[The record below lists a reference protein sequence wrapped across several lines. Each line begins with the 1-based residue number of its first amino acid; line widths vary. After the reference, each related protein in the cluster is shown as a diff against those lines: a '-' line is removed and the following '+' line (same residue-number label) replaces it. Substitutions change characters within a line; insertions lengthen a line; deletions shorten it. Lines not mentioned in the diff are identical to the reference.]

1 MVDRPRM
8 CGHRTRGGYGRT
20 PGDSCFEYLGLS
32 RNYLGATMLHVE
44 PFFPPFSLVQ
54 NRTGYFSASFSPLR
68 CSALQPSPQC
78 TATAPAVHCIR
89 PRSALHP
96 SLQVRASVLA
106 RTCFSTEL
114 VLLLSHI
121 WAVYGRFGMFPAS
134 LKYMRSPSQWVLN
147 DSESTFEIQMVS
159 YFFESEVKCQNPK
172 RGKTSEDLFDLIQ

>member
-1 MVDRPRM
+1 MVVRL
-8 CGHRTRGGYGRT
+8 
-20 PGDSCFEYLGLS
+20 GDSCFEYLGLS

-44 PFFPPFSLVQ
+44 PFFPPFSPVQ
-54 NRTGYFSASFSPLR
+54 NRTDDLGTSFSP
-68 CSALQPSPQC
+68 SQMQC
-78 TATAPAVHCIR
+78 TATLPAVHCN
-89 PRSALHP
+89 PSCSALHP
-96 SLQVRASVLA
+96 SLQCTASVLA
-106 RTCFSTEL
+106 STCFSTEP

-121 WAVYGRFGMFPAS
+121 WAVYDRFGMFPAS

>member
-1 MVDRPRM
+1 MVVR
-8 CGHRTRGGYGRT
+8 

-32 RNYLGATMLHVE
+32 RNFLGATMLHVE

-54 NRTGYFSASFSPLR
+54 NRTGYFIASFSPLR

-89 PRSALHP
+89 PRKYLQP
-96 SLQVRASVLA
+96 SSQVRASVLA
-106 RTCFSTEL
+106 STCFSTES
-114 VLLLSHI
+114 VFLLSHI
-121 WAVYGRFGMFPAS
+121 WTVYGRFGMFPAS
-134 LKYMRSPSQWVLN
+134 LKYMRGPPQWVLN

-159 YFFESEVKCQNPK
+159 YFSESEVKCQNRK

>member
-1 MVDRPRM
+1 MVVR
-8 CGHRTRGGYGRT
+8 

-68 CSALQPSPQC
+68 CSALHPSPQC
-78 TATAPAVHCIR
+78 TATVPAVHCNR
-89 PRSALHP
+89 PCSALHP
-96 SLQVRASVLA
+96 PLQCTASVLA
-106 RTCFSTEL
+106 STCFSTES
-114 VLLLSHI
+114 VFLLSHI
-121 WAVYGRFGMFPAS
+121 WTVYGRFGMFSAS

-159 YFFESEVKCQNPK
+159 YFFEFEVKCQNPK
-172 RGKTSEDLFDLIQ
+172 RGETSEDLFDLIQ

>member
-8 CGHRTRGGYGRT
+8 CGHRTRVGYGRT
-20 PGDSCFEYLGLS
+20 PGDSCLEYLGLS

-54 NRTGYFSASFSPLR
+54 NRTDDFSASFSPLR
-68 CSALQPSPQC
+68 CSALQPSLQC
-78 TATAPAVHCIR
+78 T
-89 PRSALHP
+89 
-96 SLQVRASVLA
+96 ASVLA
-106 RTCFSTEL
+106 STCFSTEP

-159 YFFESEVKCQNPK
+159 YFSESEVKCQNRK

>member
-1 MVDRPRM
+1 MVVR
-8 CGHRTRGGYGRT
+8 

-68 CSALQPSPQC
+68 CSALQPSPQR
-78 TATAPAVHCIR
+78 TATVPAVHCIR
-89 PRSALHP
+89 PCSALHP
-96 SLQVRASVLA
+96 SSQVRASVLA
-106 RTCFSTEL
+106 STCFSTEP

-121 WAVYGRFGMFPAS
+121 WTVYGRFGMFSAS

-147 DSESTFEIQMVS
+147 DSECAFEIQIVS
-159 YFFESEVKCQNPK
+159 QISESEVKCQNSK

>member
-1 MVDRPRM
+1 MVVR
-8 CGHRTRGGYGRT
+8 
-20 PGDSCFEYLGLS
+20 PGDSYFEYFGLS

-89 PRSALHP
+89 PCSALHP
-96 SLQVRASVLA
+96 SLQVRASLLARTCNPPRTYLHPVLA
-106 RTCFSTEL
+106 STCFSTEL
-114 VLLLSHI
+114 VFLLSHI
-121 WAVYGRFGMFPAS
+121 WTVYGRFGMFPAS
-134 LKYMRSPSQWVLN
+134 LKYMRSPSQLVLN

-159 YFFESEVKCQNPK
+159 YFSESEVKCQNRK

>member
-1 MVDRPRM
+1 MDIGPEGAMVVR
-8 CGHRTRGGYGRT
+8 

-54 NRTGYFSASFSPLR
+54 NRTGYFSASFSHLR
-68 CSALQPSPQC
+68 YSALQPFPQC
-78 TATAPAVHCIR
+78 TA
-89 PRSALHP
+89 
-96 SLQVRASVLA
+96 SVLA
-106 RTCFSTEL
+106 STCFSTES
-114 VLLLSHI
+114 VFLLSHI
-121 WAVYGRFGMFPAS
+121 WTVYGRFGVFPAS
-134 LKYMRSPSQWVLN
+134 LKFMRSPSQLVLN

>member
-1 MVDRPRM
+1 MVVR
-8 CGHRTRGGYGRT
+8 

-44 PFFPPFSLVQ
+44 PFFPPFSPVQ
-54 NRTGYFSASFSPLR
+54 NRTDDFSASFSPLR

-78 TATAPAVHCIR
+78 TA
-89 PRSALHP
+89 
-96 SLQVRASVLA
+96 SVLA
-106 RTCFSTEL
+106 STCIPPRTYLHPVLASTCFSTEL

-121 WAVYGRFGMFPAS
+121 WTVYGRFGMFPAS

>member
-1 MVDRPRM
+1 M
-8 CGHRTRGGYGRT
+8 GLQ
-20 PGDSCFEYLGLS
+20 CF
-32 RNYLGATMLHVE
+32 HVE
-44 PFFPPFSLVQ
+44 PFFPPFSPVQ

-89 PRSALHP
+89 PCSALHP
-96 SLQVRASVLA
+96 SSQVRASVLA
-106 RTCFSTEL
+106 STCFSTEL

-121 WAVYGRFGMFPAS
+121 WTVYGRFGMFSAS

-159 YFFESEVKCQNPK
+159 YFSESEVKCQNRK

>member
-1 MVDRPRM
+1 MVVR
-8 CGHRTRGGYGRT
+8 

-68 CSALQPSPQC
+68 CSALQPSLQC
-78 TATAPAVHCIR
+78 TASAPAVHCIR
-89 PRSALHP
+89 PCKYVFFYR
-96 SLQVRASVLA
+96 V
-106 RTCFSTEL
+106 CF
-114 VLLLSHI
+114 LLSHI
-121 WAVYGRFGMFPAS
+121 WTVYGRFGMFPAS

-147 DSESTFEIQMVS
+147 DSESTFEIQMGS
-159 YFFESEVKCQNPK
+159 YFFESEVKCQNRK

>member
-1 MVDRPRM
+1 MVVR
-8 CGHRTRGGYGRT
+8 

-68 CSALQPSPQC
+68 RSALQPSPQC

-89 PRSALHP
+89 PRSTLHP

-106 RTCFSTEL
+106 STCFSTES
-114 VLLLSHI
+114 VFLLSHI
-121 WAVYGRFGMFPAS
+121 WTVYGRFGMFPAS
-134 LKYMRSPSQWVLN
+134 LKYMRSPSQLVLN

-159 YFFESEVKCQNPK
+159 YFSESEVKCQNRK
-172 RGKTSEDLFDLIQ
+172 RGKTSEDLFNLIQ